1 MIDDIWRQTDRQTN
15 RYIDIETEIKIDVRK
30 GGREESSQ
38 NKRVLTTMNEK
49 TIVKWT
55 MIWLII
61 IPVTDVTSSSQINL

>member
-38 NKRVLTTMNEK
+38 NQRVLTTMNEK

>member
-1 MIDDIWRQTDRQTN
+1 
-15 RYIDIETEIKIDVRK
+15 
-30 GGREESSQ
+30 
-38 NKRVLTTMNEK
+38 MNEK